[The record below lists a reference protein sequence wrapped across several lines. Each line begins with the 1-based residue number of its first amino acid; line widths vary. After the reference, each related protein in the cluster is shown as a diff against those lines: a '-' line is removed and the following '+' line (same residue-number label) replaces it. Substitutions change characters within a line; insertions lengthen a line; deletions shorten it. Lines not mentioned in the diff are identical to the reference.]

1 MTIMEVI
8 TSSWRDENKDMLMN
22 GGQNAGA
29 ERQGQDTTSPLR
41 GAKAEILP
49 VGEMG
54 VKVQVSSFRG

>member
-1 MTIMEVI
+1 
-8 TSSWRDENKDMLMN
+8 MLMN